1 MIHENLFTSTN
12 QDSTIPFT
20 WENSK
25 MFNIAPKYFSI
36 FNNKPPASWVAHIT
50 RNFLS
55 CYSYSYYRSMNSLN
69 IYFIY
74 NGSKLVH
81 KNENV
86 MVFAELRK
94 IKDKFVKADLLNNSL
109 LRIFT
114 SRKRTGGTNFR
125 FLVDL
130 SKIEESDKT

>member
-1 MIHENLFTSTN
+1 
-12 QDSTIPFT
+12 
-20 WENSK
+20 
-25 MFNIAPKYFSI
+25 
-36 FNNKPPASWVAHIT
+36 
-50 RNFLS
+50 
-55 CYSYSYYRSMNSLN
+55 MNSLN